1 MAQIVGVHGIGQQ
14 LKGRNTLKAVWLP
27 AMRDG
32 LERAD
37 ALVPADEAVTCAF
50 YGDLFRTK
58 GLGLGD
64 PPYTARD
71 VADGFE
77 QELLGAWWRSAV
89 ETESQVR
96 GPEDKTKL
104 RTPDPVQRALHALS
118 RSRFFAGL
126 SERALIRFIKQV
138 RRYFTEPELR
148 EQACE
153 RIARE
158 VDADT
163 RVLVGHSLGSV
174 VAYEALC
181 AHPGWPVRT
190 LVTLG
195 SPLGIP
201 NLIFDRLQPAPVN
214 GRGAWPGGVAR
225 WVNVADR
232 GDVVALVKQLRPCF
246 GDVERVEDLRVN
258 NGAKAHDISPYLT
271 AAETGHAI
279 AAGLVA

>member
-1 MAQIVGVHGIGQQ
+1 VARIVAVHGIGQQ
-14 LKGRNTLKAVWLP
+14 LKGRHTLKAVWLP

-32 LERAD
+32 LERAG
-37 ALVPADEAVTCAF
+37 APIPADEDLTCAF

-58 GLGLGD
+58 GLGD

-77 QELLGAWWRSAV
+77 QELLERWWRSAAV
-89 ETESQVR
+89 TELQVP
-96 GPEDKTKL
+96 GPEDQTKL
-104 RTPDPVQRALHALS
+104 RTPDSVQRALHALS
-118 RSRFFAGL
+118 HSQFFAGL

-138 RRYFTEPELR
+138 HRYFTEPVLR
-148 EQACE
+148 TQTRE
-153 RIARE
+153 RIAQE
-158 VDADT
+158 VTADT

-181 AHPGWPVRT
+181 EHPNWPVRT

-201 NLIFDRLQPAPVN
+201 NLIFERLQPAPT
-214 GRGAWPGGVAR
+214 GCRGAWPGGVAR
-225 WVNVADR
+225 WVNIADD
-232 GDVVALVKQLRPCF
+232 GDVVALVKQLRPWF
-246 GDVERVEDLRVN
+246 ADGERVEDLQVH

-271 AAETGHAI
+271 AEATGHAI
-279 AAGLVA
+279 AAGLA

>member
-1 MAQIVGVHGIGQQ
+1 MARIVGVHGIGQQ
-14 LKGRNTLKAVWLP
+14 LKGRQTLKAVWLP

-32 LERAD
+32 LERAH
-37 ALVPADEAVTCAF
+37 ALTPADEDVACAF

-58 GLGLGD
+58 GLGG
-64 PPYTARD
+64 PPYNARD
-71 VADGFE
+71 VTDGFE
-77 QELLGAWWRSAV
+77 QELLAAWWRSAAAA
-89 ETESQVR
+89 EPQVP
-96 GPEDKTKL
+96 GPDDKTKL

-118 RSRFFAGL
+118 RSKFFSELG
-126 SERALIRFIKQV
+126 ERALIRFIKQV
-138 RRYFTEPELR
+138 HRYFTESELR
-148 EQACE
+148 EQARE

-174 VAYEALC
+174 VAYEVLC
-181 AHPGWPVRT
+181 EHPHWPVRT

-214 GRGAWPGGVAR
+214 GRGAWPGGILR

-232 GDVVALVKQLRPCF
+232 GDVVALVKQLRPWF
-246 GDVERVEDLRVN
+246 ANGERVQDLRVN

-279 AAGLVA
+279 AAGLAV

>member
-1 MAQIVGVHGIGQQ
+1 MARIVGVHGIGQQ
-14 LKGRNTLKAVWLP
+14 LKGRHTLKTGWLP

-32 LERAD
+32 LERAN
-37 ALVPADEAVTCAF
+37 APIPADEDVACAF

-58 GLGLGD
+58 GLGE

-77 QELLGAWWRSAV
+77 QELLTAWWRSAAAV
-89 ETESQVR
+89 EPQVP

-118 RSRFFAGL
+118 RSKFFAELG
-126 SERALIRFIKQV
+126 ERALIRFIKQV

-148 EQACE
+148 AQALE

-174 VAYEALC
+174 VAYEATC
-181 AHPGWPVRT
+181 AHPDWPVRA

-201 NLIFDRLQPAPVN
+201 NLIFDRLQPSPVD
-214 GRGAWPGGVAR
+214 GRGAWPGGVRR

-232 GDVVALVKQLRPCF
+232 GDVVALVKQLRPWF
-246 GDVERVEDLRVN
+246 ANGERVEDLQVN

-279 AAGLVA
+279 AVGLTG